1 MEKIEPG
8 KYVEMTYNL
17 YQVNPDG
24 SEELVHQEDPAD
36 PEKIVFG
43 VTRGMIR
50 PLEEKLDGMA
60 KGEKFN
66 VVVKA
71 DEAFGPYDEEQVA
84 ELDREIFLVDGKFDE
99 EMINVGAVVPMMTA
113 DGYRINGIVKSIT
126 PEKVFMDFNH
136 PLAGK
141 DVRFEG
147 VVTEVREATQ
157 EELAPAHSCGC
168 GCDHGSCGEGGCD
181 CDHGHDCDGEHSCGD
196 GGCGCGNH

>member
-17 YQVNPDG
+17 YQINPDG
-24 SEELVHQEDPAD
+24 SEVLVHQVDPAD

-50 PLEEKLDGMA
+50 PLELELDGKN
-60 KGEKFN
+60 KGDKFN

-71 DEAFGPYDEEQVA
+71 EDAFGPYDNEQVA

-99 EMINVGAVVPMMTA
+99 EVIKTGAIVPMMTA
-113 DGYRINGIVKSIT
+113 DGYRINGVVKKIT
-126 PEKVFMDFNH
+126 ADKVFMDFNH

-147 VVTEVREATQ
+147 EVVEVRQATP
-157 EELAPAHSCGC
+157 EELTPAQGCGC
-168 GCDHGSCGEGGCD
+168 GCDHD
-181 CDHGHDCDGEHSCGD
+181 SCGD
-196 GGCGCGNH
+196 GCGCDEGHECGSGCGCDK

>member
-17 YQVNPDG
+17 YQINPDG
-24 SEELVHQEDPAD
+24 TEVLVHQVDPAD

-50 PLEEKLDGMA
+50 PLELELDGKN
-60 KGEKFN
+60 KGDKFN

-71 DEAFGPYDEEQVA
+71 DEAFGPYDNEQVA

-99 EMINVGAVVPMMTA
+99 EVIKTGAVVPMMTA
-113 DGYRINGIVKSIT
+113 DGYRINGVVKKIT
-126 PEKVFMDFNH
+126 PDKVFMDFNH

-147 VVTEVREATQ
+147 EIVEVRQATP
-157 EELAPAHSCGC
+157 EELTPAQGCGC
-168 GCDHGSCGEGGCD
+168 GCDHE
-181 CDHGHDCDGEHSCGD
+181 SCGD
-196 GGCGCGNH
+196 GCGCDEGHECGGGCGCDK